1 MLTRERIY
9 NINRELSLLEFN
21 KRVLEE
27 AKDSS
32 NKLFERLKFLSIV
45 SSNMDEFFMI
55 RVSSIIDKVLDDF
68 VFQDSSGLTPKELY
82 KEITIKAHEIAQDQ
96 QKLYL
101 GELSTLLKQNNIYI
115 LKINELNVNQ
125 LKFVQKY
132 YKNIIYPVLTPMA
145 VDNSRPFPFIQN
157 RTLNIFVLI
166 RANTSYLV
174 KNKKQNLKKEEVFAI
189 IQVPGVL
196 DRLIPLPSDKDK
208 YCYVLLEDIIIQHLS
223 DLFNNQ
229 EIAYSSLFRITRDA
243 DLTIDEQIAED
254 ILEEIE
260 KSLKRRR
267 YGEIV
272 RLEISKDCPEVL
284 ENFLKENFELD
295 EEDIYKIDGPL
306 DYTFLMKFVNQENN
320 AFKHLKD
327 KPLPPV
333 KPVDFIVPDKRSI
346 FDLIKEKDL
355 LIHVPFES
363 FEKIIEFVRT
373 AATDPDVL
381 AIKMTLYRF
390 TKNSPIVRALEEA
403 ADNGKQVTV
412 VIELKARFDEEN
424 NIIWAKKLEKAG
436 CHVVYG
442 LAHLKVH
449 AKAILVVRREE
460 GTIRRYVHLG
470 TGNYNENTA
479 RLYTDISMFT
489 SNVYFGTD
497 VSNLFNTLTGL
508 SQPSHW
514 YKIGVSPI
522 NLREKLIRL
531 IRREATYKSNGYII
545 AKMNAL
551 VDDEIIEE
559 LYSASSKGV
568 KIDLIVRGICCLRPG
583 IKGVSEN
590 IRVISI
596 VGRFLEHSRIFYF
609 KNDSNEE
616 IYLSSADWMPRNLDR
631 RIETIFP
638 VESELL
644 KGRIKRWLNIML
656 KDNTKARELR
666 EDGTYIRV
674 KGNLHNKIDSQILL
688 YEDILQSA
696 ELKNKEIKA
705 IKSMEFVPIQ
715 NFDDEV
721 AI

>member
-1 MLTRERIY
+1 MIRERIY

-27 AKDSS
+27 AKDSN

-68 VFQDSSGLTPKELY
+68 VFQDSSGLTPEELY
-82 KEITIKAHEIAQDQ
+82 KEITLKAHRITVDQ
-96 QKLYL
+96 QTLFL
-101 GELSTLLKQNNIYI
+101 EELMPLLKKNNINI
-115 LKINELNVNQ
+115 LKINELNSNQ

-132 YKNIIYPVLTPMA
+132 YKNTIYPVLTPMA
-145 VDNSRPFPFIQN
+145 VDSSRPFPFIQS
-157 RTLNIFVLI
+157 RTLNIFVLL
-166 RANTSYLV
+166 RPGSDYLV
-174 KNKKQNLKKEEVFAI
+174 KNKNQKTKKEDVFAI

-196 DRLIPLPSDKDK
+196 DRFIPLPSDKNS
-208 YCYVLLEDIIIQHLS
+208 YSYILLEDIITHHLS

-229 EIAYSSLFRITRDA
+229 EIIYNSLFRITRDA

-267 YGEIV
+267 YGEVV
-272 RLEISKDCPEVL
+272 RLEISKDCPEIL
-284 ENFLKENFELD
+284 DNFLKDNFELD
-295 EEDIYKIDGPL
+295 EEDVYKIDGPL
-306 DYTFLMKFVNQENN
+306 DYTFLMKFSNQELS
-320 AFKHLKD
+320 AFKSLKD
-327 KPLPPV
+327 IPLQPIKPI
-333 KPVDFIVPDKRSI
+333 DFLTPDNTSI
-346 FDLIKEKDL
+346 FDLIKERDL
-355 LIHVPFES
+355 LLHTPFES

-373 AATDPDVL
+373 AAQDPDVL
-381 AIKMTLYRF
+381 AIKMTLYRV
-390 TKNSPIVRALEEA
+390 TKNSPIVKALEEA

-449 AKAILVVRREE
+449 SKAILVVRKEE

-479 RLYTDISMFT
+479 KIYTDISMFT

-522 NLREKLIRL
+522 NLREKIVRL
-531 IRREATYKSNGYII
+531 IKRESKYRSNGHII

-551 VDDEIIEE
+551 VDDEIVKE
-559 LYSASSKGV
+559 LYLASIEGV

-583 IKGVSEN
+583 IKEISEN

-638 VESELL
+638 VESEKL
-644 KGRIKRWLNIML
+644 KERIKKCLNIML
-656 KDNTKARELR
+656 KDNVKARELK

-674 KGNLHNKIDSQILL
+674 PKNSQNQIDSQMLL
-688 YEDILQSA
+688 YETILKSA
-696 ELKNKEIKA
+696 EMKNKEIKTL
-705 IKSMEFVPIQ
+705 KSMEFVPIQ
-715 NFDDEV
+715 NFDDG
-721 AI
+721 ITI

>member
-1 MLTRERIY
+1 MIRERIY

-27 AKDSS
+27 AKDGS

-68 VFQDSSGLTPKELY
+68 VFQDSSGLTPEELY
-82 KEITIKAHEIAQDQ
+82 KEITLKAHQISQDQ
-96 QKLYL
+96 QTLFL
-101 GELSTLLKQNNIYI
+101 EELMPLLKKNNINI
-115 LKINELNVNQ
+115 LKINELNPNQ

-132 YKNIIYPVLTPMA
+132 YKNTIYPVLTPMA
-145 VDNSRPFPFIQN
+145 VDSSRPFPFIQS
-157 RTLNIFVLI
+157 RTLNIFVLL
-166 RANTSYLV
+166 RSNSDYLV
-174 KNKKQNLKKEEVFAI
+174 KNKNQKLKKEDVFAI

-196 DRLIPLPSDKDK
+196 DRFISLPSDKNS
-208 YCYVLLEDIIIQHLS
+208 YSYILLEDIITHHLG

-229 EIAYSSLFRITRDA
+229 EIVYNSLFRITRDA

-267 YGEIV
+267 YGEV
-272 RLEISKDCPEVL
+272 VKLEISKDCPEIL
-284 ENFLKENFELD
+284 ENFLKDNFELD
-295 EEDIYKIDGPL
+295 EEDVYKIDGPL
-306 DYTFLMKFVNQENN
+306 DYTFLMKFSSQEIA
-320 AFKHLKD
+320 AFKSLKD
-327 KPLPPV
+327 IPLQPV
-333 KPVDFIVPDKRSI
+333 KPIDFLTADNTTI
-346 FDLIKEKDL
+346 FDLIKERDL
-355 LIHVPFES
+355 LLHTPFES

-373 AATDPDVL
+373 AAQDPDVL
-381 AIKMTLYRF
+381 AIKMTLYRV
-390 TKNSPIVRALEEA
+390 TKNSPIVKALEEA

-449 AKAILVVRREE
+449 SKAILIVRKEE

-479 RLYTDISMFT
+479 KIYTDLSLFT

-522 NLREKLIRL
+522 NLREKIIRL
-531 IRREATYKSNGYII
+531 IKRESKYRSNGHII

-551 VDDEIIEE
+551 VDDEIVKE
-559 LYSASSKGV
+559 LYLASIEGV
-568 KIDLIVRGICCLRPG
+568 KIDLIVRGICCLRPS
-583 IKGVSEN
+583 IKEISEN

-631 RIETIFP
+631 RIESIFP
-638 VESELL
+638 VESEAL
-644 KGRIKRWLNIML
+644 KERIKKCLNIML
-656 KDNTKARELR
+656 KDNVKARELN
-666 EDGTYIRV
+666 EDGSYIRV
-674 KGNLHNKIDSQILL
+674 PKNSQNQIDSQMLL
-688 YEDILQSA
+688 YETILKSA
-696 ELKNKEIKA
+696 EVKNKEIKT

-715 NFDDEV
+715 NFDDET
-721 AI
+721 AT

>member
-1 MLTRERIY
+1 MVRERIY

-21 KRVLEE
+21 RRVLEE
-27 AKDSS
+27 AQDPS

-82 KEITIKAHEIAQDQ
+82 KEITLKAHTISKEQ
-96 QKLYL
+96 QKLFL
-101 GELSTLLKQNNIYI
+101 EELMPLLKQNNIHI
-115 LKINELNVNQ
+115 LKINELNSNQ
-125 LKFVQKY
+125 LNFVQKY

-157 RTLNIFVLI
+157 RTLNIFVLL
-166 RANTSYLV
+166 RTNANYLV
-174 KNKKQNLKKEEVFAI
+174 KNKNQRIKKDDVFAI

-196 DRLIPLPSDKDK
+196 ERFIALPSERDK
-208 YCYVLLEDIIIQHLS
+208 YCFIMLEDIIIHHLS
-223 DLFNNQ
+223 NLFNNQ
-229 EIAYSSLFRITRDA
+229 EIIHSSVFRITRDA

-267 YGEIV
+267 YGEVV
-272 RLEISKDCPEVL
+272 RLEISKDCPEIL
-284 ENFLKENFELD
+284 EDFLKENFELD
-295 EEDIYKIDGPL
+295 EEDVYKIDGPL
-306 DYTFLMKFVNQENN
+306 DYTFLMKFVSQENP

-327 KPLPPV
+327 RPLPPV
-333 KPVDFIVPDKRSI
+333 KPADFLVAEEKSI
-346 FDLIKEKDL
+346 FDLIKEKDI
-355 LIHVPFES
+355 LIHTPFES
-363 FEKIIEFVRT
+363 FEKIIEFVRS

-381 AIKMTLYRF
+381 AIKMTLYRV
-390 TKNSPIVRALEEA
+390 TKNSPIVKALEEA

-424 NIIWAKKLEKAG
+424 NINWAKKLEKAG

-442 LAHLKVH
+442 LVHLKVH
-449 AKAILVVRREE
+449 SKAILVVRKEE
-460 GTIRRYVHLG
+460 GTIRRYVHLS

-479 RLYTDISMFT
+479 RLYTDISLFT

-522 NLREKLIRL
+522 NLREKLVRL
-531 IRREATYKSNGYII
+531 IRREAKHKSNGHII

-551 VDDEIIEE
+551 VDDEIIDE
-559 LYSASSKGV
+559 LYDASSKGV
-568 KIDLIVRGICCLRPG
+568 KIDLIIRGICCLRPG
-583 IKGVSEN
+583 IKGISEN

-609 KNDSNEE
+609 KNNSNEE
-616 IYLSSADWMPRNLDR
+616 VYLSSADWMPRNLDR
-631 RIETIFP
+631 RIEIIFP
-638 VESELL
+638 IENERI
-644 KGRIKRWLNIML
+644 KERIKRCLNIML

-666 EDGTYIRV
+666 EDGTYVRV
-674 KGNLHNKIDSQILL
+674 TQSSQNKIDSQILL
-688 YEDILQSA
+688 YETILKSA

-705 IKSMEFVPIQ
+705 IKNLEFVPIQ
-715 NFDDEV
+715 NFDDEI

>member
-1 MLTRERIY
+1 MVRERIY

-21 KRVLEE
+21 RRVLEE
-27 AKDSS
+27 AQDPS

-82 KEITIKAHEIAQDQ
+82 KEITLKAHTISKEQ
-96 QKLYL
+96 QKLFL
-101 GELSTLLKQNNIYI
+101 EELMPLLKQNNIHI
-115 LKINELNVNQ
+115 LKINELNSNQ
-125 LKFVQKY
+125 LNFVQKY

-157 RTLNIFVLI
+157 RTLNIFVLL
-166 RANTSYLV
+166 RTNANYLV
-174 KNKKQNLKKEEVFAI
+174 KNKNQRIKKEDVFAI

-196 DRLIPLPSDKDK
+196 ERFIALPSERDK
-208 YCYVLLEDIIIQHLS
+208 YCFIMLEDIIIHHLS
-223 DLFNNQ
+223 NLFNNQ
-229 EIAYSSLFRITRDA
+229 EIIHSSVFRITRDA

-267 YGEIV
+267 YGEVV
-272 RLEISKDCPEVL
+272 RLEISKDCPEIL
-284 ENFLKENFELD
+284 EDFLKENFELD
-295 EEDIYKIDGPL
+295 EEDVYRIDGPL
-306 DYTFLMKFVNQENN
+306 DYTFLMKFVSQENP

-327 KPLPPV
+327 RPLPPV
-333 KPVDFIVPDKRSI
+333 KPADFLVAEEKSI
-346 FDLIKEKDL
+346 FNLIKEKDI
-355 LIHVPFES
+355 LIHTPFES
-363 FEKIIEFVRT
+363 FEKIIEFVRS

-381 AIKMTLYRF
+381 AIKMTLYRV
-390 TKNSPIVRALEEA
+390 TKNSPIVKALEEA

-424 NIIWAKKLEKAG
+424 NINWAKKLEKAG

-442 LAHLKVH
+442 LVHLKVH
-449 AKAILVVRREE
+449 SKAILVVRKEE
-460 GTIRRYVHLG
+460 GTIRRYVHLS

-479 RLYTDISMFT
+479 RLYTDISLFT

-522 NLREKLIRL
+522 NLREKLVRL
-531 IRREATYKSNGYII
+531 IRREAKHKSNGHII

-551 VDDEIIEE
+551 VDDEIIDE
-559 LYSASSKGV
+559 LYDASSKGV
-568 KIDLIVRGICCLRPG
+568 KIDLIIRGICCLRTG
-583 IKGVSEN
+583 IKGISEN

-609 KNDSNEE
+609 KNNSNEE
-616 IYLSSADWMPRNLDR
+616 VYLSSADWMPRNLDR
-631 RIETIFP
+631 RIEIIFP
-638 VESELL
+638 IENEQL
-644 KGRIKRWLNIML
+644 KERIKRYLNIML

-666 EDGTYIRV
+666 EDGTYVRV
-674 KGNLHNKIDSQILL
+674 TQSSQNKIDSQILL
-688 YEDILQSA
+688 YETTLKSA

-705 IKSMEFVPIQ
+705 IKNLEFVPIQ
-715 NFDDEV
+715 NFDDEI